1 MRWIWI
7 FSLVL
12 CLFAVPVLAGVTKTH
27 TYQTQHETVL
37 ESTASC
43 SGTYAAGRTRT
54 VESRSRTRTRHSGG
68 STGSYAGSHGTVPQQ
83 IVKRTK
89 TKTVVRSG
97 SSSLGN

>member
-7 FSLVL
+7 FTLVL
-12 CLFAVPVLAGVTKTH
+12 CLFAVPVLAGVTRTH
-27 TYQTQHETVL
+27 SYQTHHETVL

-54 VESRSRTRTRHSGG
+54 VESHSRTRTRHMRG
-68 STGSYAGSHGTVPQQ
+68 STGSYAGSHGTVLQ
-83 IVKRTK
+83 RTK
-89 TKTVVRSG
+89 AKTVVRTG